1 MAGGVRCGVLA
12 AVLAGAPGPAR
23 SAQAPAGPGPGAQ
36 SPGARSP
43 VNPAAQGRRPDLR
56 PGEGLAVSGPDGE
69 VRGFGASRADATLGA
84 LAWLVWLKFEGA
96 EWAARDVVFKCKGPC
111 AGPKG
116 HGRVDLEAAFRV
128 GCRQA
133 LQAWIA
139 ASAEGWRRDYG
150 EGVARTR
157 LEEAFRPFLADR
169 LPKGEGLPVLDAGWL
184 GEGGLLRGSPES
196 FLAWLNDPGQADLLS
211 RCRRMLGSRAF
222 HFKDLVGAE
231 DWWILS
237 DGASV
242 VGSNGQVIAVLHLP
256 EPRPLPD
263 AVLRFK
269 TLMGAPL
276 K

>member
-1 MAGGVRCGVLA
+1 MARGVRNGLLAVVLA
-12 AVLAGAPGPAR
+12 VAPGPAR
-23 SAQAPAGPGPGAQ
+23 SAEGPGPAAASDGT
-36 SPGARSP
+36 
-43 VNPAAQGRRPDLR
+43 PASQGRRPDLK

-69 VRGFGASRADATLGA
+69 VHGFGASRAETPLGA
-84 LAWLVWLKFEGA
+84 LAWLVWLKLEGA
-96 EWAARDVVFKCKGPC
+96 EWASRDVVFRCKGPC
-111 AGPKG
+111 AGTKG
-116 HGRVDLEAAFRV
+116 HGRMDLEAAFRL

-133 LQAWIA
+133 LLAWIA

-169 LPKGEGLPVLDAGWL
+169 MPKGEDLPHLDPQWL
-184 GEGGLLRGSPES
+184 GEGALLRSSPEA

-231 DWWILS
+231 DWWILA
-237 DGASV
+237 DGTGAI
-242 VGSNGQVIAVLHLP
+242 GSNGRVVAVLHLP